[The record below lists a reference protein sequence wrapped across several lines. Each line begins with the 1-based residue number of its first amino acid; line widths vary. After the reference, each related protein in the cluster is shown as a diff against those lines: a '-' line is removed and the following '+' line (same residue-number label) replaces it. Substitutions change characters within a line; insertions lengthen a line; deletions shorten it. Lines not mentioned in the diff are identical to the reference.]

1 MTLQLKTD
9 YQQGIA
15 LRASAHLIGNKL
27 KKAVADIETLVDT
40 AKTGTAARITKVQ
53 MRKFTDQANEFIK
66 IANDPKSKDMDN
78 LTLQLK
84 LEKAFLDTQNSNIK
98 QRQLLHNEMTNHP
111 GTVDLYQPLMDTLTI
126 LARIN
131 ISDITSINFDK
142 KSAKLAQDLLSV
154 STINQYSDL
163 VRDHDVS
170 NDAIV
175 AKLTQPMTGQFKM
188 YINTQKRDVKAEL
201 AQLTEDQFAEKIKE
215 PMKVIYGNRFAG
227 EVASLAI
234 NRAREIFDVESDP
247 TEFKQ
252 LENHLKKLAVKTIDS
267 RYVLNPLVKA
277 VTENVYQPFVDAFKE
292 AQ

>member
-15 LRASAHLIGNKL
+15 LRASAHNIANRL
-27 KKAVADIETLVDT
+27 KRAVADINDMVDK

-53 MRKFTDQANEFIK
+53 VRKFTDQAEEFIK
-66 IANDPKSKDMDN
+66 IANDPKSKEMDN

-84 LEKAFLDTQNSNIK
+84 LEKAFLETQNSNIK

-111 GTVDLYQPLMDTLTI
+111 GTVDLYQPLMDSLTVI
-126 LARIN
+126 AGIN
-131 ISDITSINFDK
+131 IADITSINFNK
-142 KSAKLAQDLLSV
+142 KSAKLAEELLTV
-154 STINQYSDL
+154 PTINQYSDL
-163 VRDHDVS
+163 VRDHEVS

-175 AKLTQPMTGQFKM
+175 TKLAKPMAGQFKM

-215 PMKVIYGNRFAG
+215 PMKTIYGNRFAG
-227 EVASLAI
+227 EVANLAI

-247 TEFKQ
+247 AEFKQ
-252 LENHLKKLAVKTIDS
+252 LENHLKQLAVKTIDS

-277 VTENVYQPFVDAFKE
+277 VTEQVYQPFVDAFKE

>member
-27 KKAVADIETLVDT
+27 KKAVADIETMVDT

-111 GTVDLYQPLMDTLTI
+111 GTVELYQPLMDTLAI

-163 VRDHDVS
+163 VRDHEVS
-170 NDAIV
+170 NGAIV
-175 AKLTQPMTGQFKM
+175 AKLAQPMTGQFKM

-201 AQLTEDQFAEKIKE
+201 AKLTEDQFAEKIKE
-215 PMKVIYGNRFAG
+215 PMKTIYGNCFAS
-227 EVASLAI
+227 EVANLAI

>member
-27 KKAVADIETLVDT
+27 KKAVADIETMVDT

-111 GTVDLYQPLMDTLTI
+111 GTVELYQPLMDTLAI

-163 VRDHDVS
+163 VRDHEVS
-170 NDAIV
+170 NGAIV
-175 AKLTQPMTGQFKM
+175 AKLAQPMTGQFKM

-201 AQLTEDQFAEKIKE
+201 AKLTEDQFAEKIKE
-215 PMKVIYGNRFAG
+215 PMKTIYGNHFAS
-227 EVASLAI
+227 EVANLAI